1 MSTEKMKRGGSLS
14 IRTDGERAE
23 LKIEGTDEDIIFN
36 LSALTMTAADDL
48 HMPVEFLLLVVAE
61 QAKRIKRDIQK
72 DIRID
77 ESAVER
83 MVGRGGDQKN

>member
-72 DIRID
+72 DIRIG

-83 MVGRGGDQKN
+83 MVGRGGN